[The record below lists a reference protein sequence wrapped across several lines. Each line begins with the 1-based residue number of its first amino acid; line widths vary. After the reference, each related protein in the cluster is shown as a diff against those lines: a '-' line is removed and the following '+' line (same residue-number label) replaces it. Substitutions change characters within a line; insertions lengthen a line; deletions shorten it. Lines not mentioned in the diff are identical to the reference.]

1 MKKVLLSI
9 VAIFLATITLALVV
23 KGVCMPFVFWLALL
37 TPIAIIVVNLK
48 GGKNLF

>member
-9 VAIFLATITLALVV
+9 VAIFLATIALTLAV

-37 TPIAIIVVNLK
+37 TPIAVIIVHLK